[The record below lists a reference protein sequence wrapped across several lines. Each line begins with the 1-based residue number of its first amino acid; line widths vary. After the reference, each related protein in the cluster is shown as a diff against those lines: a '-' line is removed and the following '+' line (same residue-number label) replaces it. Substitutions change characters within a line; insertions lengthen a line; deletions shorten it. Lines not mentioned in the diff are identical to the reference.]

1 MRESHCQRLYPYF
14 IKSGGNS
21 RPPHESA
28 IMKIKYQNITVPT
41 AEVWKQIQDALN
53 LIEGKH
59 GFRTSFEI
67 WHNCEMMITIGH
79 NINTVSIIIQPPELA
94 VIRRRSNWRNS
105 YAYYRNGA
113 FYGNVSNTIV
123 KLI

>member
-1 MRESHCQRLYPYF
+1 M
-14 IKSGGNS
+14 
-21 RPPHESA
+21 
-28 IMKIKYQNITVPT
+28 MKIKYQNITVPT

-79 NINTVSIIIQPPELA
+79 NVNTVSIIIQPPELA